1 MSQTRTSAADP
12 GTSGATAAGQAG
24 QRTVNVSFT
33 FNEDLEIQLGSRRD
47 AFPPGG
53 GLGTLE
59 IRIEPLHLAGLDAA
73 ALQAAI
79 RKRAGDLA
87 MVAEALALAS
97 VQFADAVS
105 EPS

>member
-1 MSQTRTSAADP
+1 MSQTGTSAADP
-12 GTSGATAAGQAG
+12 GTSGATAAGSAG
-24 QRTVNVSFT
+24 QRMVNVSFT
-33 FNEDLEIQLGSRRD
+33 FDQDLEIKLRNQIA

-79 RKRAGDLA
+79 SKRAGDLA

-97 VQFADAVS
+97 VRFADAIAQRS
-105 EPS
+105 